1 MSSFILLFRFL
12 VSLRLFIDSSP
23 KLIFWHLIFFRDKD
37 VLHQANDLNSNFSLC
52 TNYHPSERSRLSSV
66 SPKPSLKPK
75 EKGWATPENR
85 NVLFHQ
91 KCLFDAK
98 TSTMS
103 FAKPPSL
110 TKAKTLSIESRDC
123 NNESLCA
130 TWPPVG
136 KTGTI
141 LGELNYFSFYG
152 TPKRCMGHS
161 LGKIHFKFI
170 SKIIKIIKFCGQANK
185 DI

>member
-1 MSSFILLFRFL
+1 M
-12 VSLRLFIDSSP
+12 
-23 KLIFWHLIFFRDKD
+23 HLIFSRDRD
-37 VLHQANDLNSNFSLC
+37 VSHQANDLNSNFSLC

-98 TSTMS
+98 TTTMS

-123 NNESLCA
+123 SNESLCA

-141 LGELNYFSFYG
+141 LGKIDEFYD
-152 TPKRCMGHS
+152 TQKKDMGHCI
-161 LGKIHFKFI
+161 GKMYFKFI
-170 SKIIKIIKFCGQANK
+170 STDIKVIKFYGMAN
-185 DI
+185 

>member
-1 MSSFILLFRFL
+1 MLSKVTSL
-12 VSLRLFIDSSP
+12 VHCLSDYFYAISYEWYP
-23 KLIFWHLIFFRDKD
+23 CVYFFSRDKD
-37 VLHQANDLNSNFSLC
+37 VSNQANDPNSNFSLC
-52 TNYHPSERSRLSSV
+52 TNYHPSERSKLCSV

-75 EKGWATPENR
+75 EKGWATSDNR

-123 NNESLCA
+123 KNESLCA

-141 LGELNYFSFYG
+141 LGEWNKSVYSSFLLFSIEGASTNFCARKF
-152 TPKRCMGHS
+152 T
-161 LGKIHFKFI
+161 FKFFFFF
-170 SKIIKIIKFCGQANK
+170 SN
-185 DI
+185 